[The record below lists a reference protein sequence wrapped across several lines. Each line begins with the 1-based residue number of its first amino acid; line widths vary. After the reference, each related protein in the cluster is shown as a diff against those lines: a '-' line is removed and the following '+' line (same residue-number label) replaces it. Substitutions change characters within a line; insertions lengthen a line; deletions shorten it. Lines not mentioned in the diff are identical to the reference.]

1 MSDNLIIEE
10 VLAGNKSKYEHL
22 MRKYNQQLYRVAKG
36 YIKDDD
42 EIEDLMQETY
52 IKAYSQLSKFE
63 HKSKFATWLIRI
75 LINECLM
82 ALRKKSRVITMHDE
96 VPFDSLIEINN
107 PENTAMNSELKDILE
122 NAIENLPPKYRAVFI
137 MREVEAISVNETG
150 QLLNIS
156 ESNVKVR
163 LNRAKEMLK
172 DSIMNNYPVSELFNF
187 NLVRCDRIVNNVLSK
202 I

>member
-1 MSDNLIIEE
+1 MSDNIIIEE
-10 VLAGNKSKYEHL
+10 VLAGNKSKYEL
-22 MRKYNQQLYRVAKG
+22 LIRKYNQQLFRIAKG
-36 YIKDDD
+36 YIRDDD

-52 IKAYSQLSKFE
+52 IKAYSQLSNFE
-63 HKSKFATWLIRI
+63 HKSQFATWLIRI

-82 ALRKKSRVITMHDE
+82 ALRKKSRLSNIHEEMSY
-96 VPFDSLIEINN
+96 DSLIEINN
-107 PENTAMNSELKDILE
+107 PESTAMNSELKDVLE
-122 NAIENLPPKYRAVFI
+122 KAIENLPVKYRSVFI
-137 MREVEAISVNETG
+137 LREVAAISVNETG

-187 NLVRCDRIVNNVLSK
+187 NLVRCDRIVKNVLSK